1 MLRNL
6 QIPKAL
12 TSSAQHVV
20 CSMPDTYRIRCN
32 DSFCPQAFSYL
43 TRGAGRDCLLF
54 FHIAEAGQ
62 NQGVSWGVA
71 SASAS
76 PPSVLCL
83 AVSNSCCCCHCSSCC
98 SCWLCWRFKYAAHR
112 LNLNFKCRTANNMLC
127 VVIKCQLHKNNT
139 PFAVKLHINRP
150 TKCPWRGRREL
161 REFITVRTDGG
172 QASRPLTVRELK
184 SGNVL

>member
-1 MLRNL
+1 MACRYAMHFICFRLDAKFPNPPSILVCLPCLLALFIATNIVLRNL

-20 CSMPDTYRIRCN
+20 CSMPDTYRIRCT
-32 DSFCPQAFSYL
+32 DSFYPKAFSYL

-76 PPSVLCL
+76 LHLLCCVWLSATAAAAATAPP
-83 AVSNSCCCCHCSSCC
+83 
-98 SCWLCWRFKYAAHR
+98 AAAATAPAGD
-112 LNLNFKCRTANNMLC
+112 LNMQRT
-127 VVIKCQLHKNNT
+127 
-139 PFAVKLHINRP
+139 
-150 TKCPWRGRREL
+150 G
-161 REFITVRTDGG
+161 
-172 QASRPLTVRELK
+172 
-184 SGNVL
+184 